1 MDLFMTFLINI
12 LLFLFALLIVY
23 QVYRV
28 KEGLE
33 TAATTPTTTPSSSS
47 SSTSSSTSTYQPYDP
62 NNPTILAQQN
72 AGNIQVLKGQ
82 MDELVGIKKEV
93 EDISGNLY
101 TLTDQVNQYMLQQA
115 TTAQQQLP
123 PTPPAISPSDLQ

>member
-33 TAATTPTTTPSSSS
+33 TAATTAASSSS
-47 SSTSSSTSTYQPYDP
+47 STYQPYDP

>member
-33 TAATTPTTTPSSSS
+33 TATTATATSTP
-47 SSTSSSTSTYQPYDP
+47 TYQPYDP

-123 PTPPAISPSDLQ
+123 PTPPTISPSDLQ

>member
-33 TAATTPTTTPSSSS
+33 TATTATATATSTP
-47 SSTSSSTSTYQPYDP
+47 TYQPYDP

>member
-33 TAATTPTTTPSSSS
+33 TAATTPTSS
-47 SSTSSSTSTYQPYDP
+47 SSSTSTYQPYDP

-123 PTPPAISPSDLQ
+123 PNPPAISPTDLQ

>member
-1 MDLFMTFLINI
+1 MDLFMKILINVLIFLFVFLI
-12 LLFLFALLIVY
+12 LY

-33 TAATTPTTTPSSSS
+33 SATT
-47 SSTSSSTSTYQPYDP
+47 TYQPYDP
-62 NNPTILAQQN
+62 NNPAILAQQN

-82 MDELVGIKKEV
+82 MDELIGIKKEV

-101 TLTDQVNQYMLQQA
+101 TLTDQVNEYMLQQA
-115 TTAQQQLP
+115 NSAQQQLP
-123 PTPPAISPSDLQ
+123 SEPPVISSTDLE

>member
-33 TAATTPTTTPSSSS
+33 TATTATTAT
-47 SSTSSSTSTYQPYDP
+47 STSTSTPTYQPYDP

-123 PTPPAISPSDLQ
+123 PTPPAISSNDLQ

>member
-33 TAATTPTTTPSSSS
+33 TAATTAASSSS
-47 SSTSSSTSTYQPYDP
+47 STYQPYDP

-123 PTPPAISPSDLQ
+123 PNPPAISPTDLQ

>member
-1 MDLFMTFLINI
+1 MTFLINI
-12 LLFLFALLIVY
+12 LVFLFAFLILY
-23 QVYRV
+23 QVYHQV

-33 TAATTPTTTPSSSS
+33 SGSTVAT
-47 SSTSSSTSTYQPYDP
+47 TYQPYDP

-72 AGNIQVLKGQ
+72 AGNIEVLKGQ
-82 MDELVGIKKEV
+82 MDELRGIKKEV

-115 TTAQQQLP
+115 NSAQQQLP
-123 PTPPAISPSDLQ
+123 PNPPAISTSDLEYT

>member
-1 MDLFMTFLINI
+1 MTFLINI
-12 LLFLFALLIVY
+12 LLFLFALLVVY

-33 TAATTPTTTPSSSS
+33 TAAT
-47 SSTSSSTSTYQPYDP
+47 STSTPTYQPYDP

-101 TLTDQVNQYMLQQA
+101 TLTDQVNEYMLQQA
-115 TTAQQQLP
+115 TSAQQQLP
-123 PTPPAISPSDLQ
+123 PNPPVISSNDLQ

>member
-1 MDLFMTFLINI
+1 MTFLINI

-33 TAATTPTTTPSSSS
+33 TATTATATATSTP
-47 SSTSSSTSTYQPYDP
+47 TYQPYDP

>member
-12 LLFLFALLIVY
+12 LLFLFALLVVY

-33 TAATTPTTTPSSSS
+33 TAAT
-47 SSTSSSTSTYQPYDP
+47 STSTPTYQPYDP

-101 TLTDQVNQYMLQQA
+101 TLTDQVNEYMLQQA
-115 TTAQQQLP
+115 TSAQQR
-123 PTPPAISPSDLQ
+123 IS